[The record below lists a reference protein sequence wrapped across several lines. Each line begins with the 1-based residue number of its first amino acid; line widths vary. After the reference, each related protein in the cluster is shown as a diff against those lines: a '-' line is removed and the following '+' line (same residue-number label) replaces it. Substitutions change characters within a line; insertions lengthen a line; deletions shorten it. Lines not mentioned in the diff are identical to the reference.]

1 MKKIRIGND
10 IRISW
15 GITTNGKQES
25 LEGKT
30 LELMLVVYN
39 RVIPI
44 SSFTT
49 KGNVVSFDFLGA
61 NQKCSGVYTIVCK
74 DTTNGNRNT
83 IDKTDAF
90 ELVPHS
96 ENEGGTDNSNV
107 ALEVVTLAT
116 DRDSSTIG
124 KAATISVGEVA
135 TLPAGSKA
143 YVKNSGTV
151 NAAILDF
158 GIPSG
163 GDGDSGLDGMGV
175 VGEPSSITFS
185 IDEKGTISSSQDKLI
200 TMKAYIGGVS
210 SSNAT
215 IKSITATNFKNTP
228 VIESDGCSFY
238 IKGSDLQSVSTTD
251 LDGNEVSVPVT
262 QAQVD
267 VTCKIPDSSVL
278 YTASIRV
285 YVNTQTFYA
294 SLVSNQREFKQ
305 SYTEMNNSL
314 EAQGTKLEKY
324 YSELKQ
330 TAQGISAT
338 VASNKQNADGSLEEL
353 SNSLSSTAS
362 SLTST
367 IEANKTEVDG
377 TIETMKTDFKQTTDS
392 ITSTVEANKTAA
404 DESVVNLKSE
414 IKQTTDSIS
423 TTVEANK
430 TDVDGKI
437 TTLTSQVSQNTEQI
451 TIANNRFNSDGS
463 LKNTSGL
470 LTTSDKAELASREY
484 VDGKVVNEATI
495 TTMINNGISTASI
508 KADQIDFTGHSM
520 NFKSGE
526 ITITSDG
533 FTLDKDGNA
542 TFSGD
547 LIAKSIRLKVCDE
560 DNVLSGSLILG
571 TGTYTFP
578 ELEENVCVNLKL
590 VAPMLTTV
598 GNYPRFYPK
607 TENVYFWTPAWQS
620 SSKMPTSETL
630 VLEFGIFDI
639 VGYGEN
645 GKTYWIISKS

>member
-96 ENEGGTDNSNV
+96 ENEGGTDSSNV

-175 VGEPSSITFS
+175 VGEPSSVTFS
-185 IDEKGTISSSQDKLI
+185 VDEKGAIASSQDKLI
-200 TMKAYIGGVS
+200 TMKAYVGGVS

-215 IKSITATNFKNTP
+215 ITNITATNFKNTP
-228 VIESDGCSFY
+228 AIESDGSSFY

-330 TAQGISAT
+330 TAQGLSSTIT
-338 VASNKQNADGSLEEL
+338 SNKQNADGSLEEL
-353 SNSLSSTAS
+353 SNNLSSTAS

-392 ITSTVEANKTAA
+392 ITSTVE
-404 DESVVNLKSE
+404 S
-414 IKQTTDSIS
+414 
-423 TTVEANK
+423 NK
-430 TDVDGKI
+430 TDTDGKI
-437 TTLTSQVSQNTEQI
+437 ETLSSQVSQNTEQI

-508 KADQIDFTGHSM
+508 KAGQIDFTGHSM
-520 NFKSGE
+520 NFNSGE

-547 LIAKSIRLKVCDE
+547 LTAKTLRLGTCSSDLVT
-560 DNVLSGSLILG
+560 SGSIYFGRELQL
-571 TGTYTFP
+571 P
-578 ELEENVCVNLKL
+578 ELNDGVVMQCFYVGWGLEMVNVTSTTKPKIVRTTSNVNMTS
-590 VAPMLTTV
+590 AASYCDPTTIPTS
-598 GNYPRFYPK
+598 YPESITLDYGLYLLIGK
-607 TENVYFWTPAWQS
+607 GS
-620 SSKMPTSETL
+620 SSSTL
-630 VLEFGIFDI
+630 WL
-639 VGYGEN
+639 Y
-645 GKTYWIISKS
+645 SKLS

>member
-61 NQKCSGVYTIVCK
+61 TQKCSGVYTIVCK

-163 GDGDSGLDGMGV
+163 GNGDSGLDGMGV
-175 VGEPSSITFS
+175 VSEPSSVTFS
-185 IDEKGTISSSQDKLI
+185 IDEKGAIASSQDKLI

-215 IKSITATNFKNTP
+215 IKNITATNFKSTP
-228 VIESDGCSFY
+228 TIESDGSSFY

-267 VTCKIPDSSVL
+267 VTCTIPDSSIL
-278 YTASIRV
+278 YKASIRV

-338 VASNKQNADGSLEEL
+338 VTSNKQNADGSLEEL
-353 SNSLSSTAS
+353 SNNLSSTAS

-377 TIETMKTDFKQTTDS
+377 TIETIKTDFKQTTDS
-392 ITSTVEANKTAA
+392 ITS
-404 DESVVNLKSE
+404 
-414 IKQTTDSIS
+414 
-423 TTVEANK
+423 TVEANK

-495 TTMINNGISTASI
+495 TTMINNGISTANI

-520 NFKSGE
+520 NFNSGE

-542 TFSGD
+542 KFAGD
-547 LIAKSIRLKVCDE
+547 LTAKTLQLGTCSSDLAS
-560 DNVLSGSLILG
+560 SGSIYFGRELQL
-571 TGTYTFP
+571 P
-578 ELEENVCVNLKL
+578 ELDNGVVMQCFYVGWGLQLQDSSTTKPKIVRTTSNVNMTSAALYCDPTLI
-590 VAPMLTTV
+590 PTS
-598 GNYPRFYPK
+598 YPESITLDYGLYLLIGK
-607 TENVYFWTPAWQS
+607 GS
-620 SSKMPTSETL
+620 SSSTL
-630 VLEFGIFDI
+630 WL
-639 VGYGEN
+639 Y
-645 GKTYWIISKS
+645 SKLS